1 MNAQSRVQ
9 DGGPLRLRARD
20 AEDLQALAVHLQDA
34 LVPLADTAYLKADK
48 RFVLVANRF
57 RWEGAPEEVPEEAS
71 EQLAEEVSEPAGDA
85 RFEDAEVEPGTLY
98 QRVNCGLCFDKV
110 RGVKVRGV
118 DLKDRRQILSLLT
131 LTSGPGS
138 VTLVFSGGVEIRL
151 EVERILCH
159 LEDLGEPWPTRW
171 RPGHHLEEPEA
182 RGD

>member
-1 MNAQSRVQ
+1 MNAQATRP
-9 DGGPLRLRARD
+9 DRGPLRLRARD
-20 AEDLQALAVHLQDA
+20 AEDLQALAVQLQDA
-34 LVPLADTAYLKADK
+34 LVPLADTAYLKAEK

-57 RWEGAPEEVPEEAS
+57 RWEGAPEEVPEEIS
-71 EQLAEEVSEPAGDA
+71 EAVPEEIPEPAGDA
-85 RFEDAEVEPGTLY
+85 RFEDAEVDPGTFY

-131 LTSGPGS
+131 ITSGPGA
-138 VTLVFSGGVEIRL
+138 VTLVFSGGAEIRL

-171 RPGHHLEEPEA
+171 RPGHDLDEPEA
-182 RGD
+182 HGS